1 MHLIM
6 QNKILYTILYN
17 RLKIFMLMEVN
28 ENLLALFIVLQN
40 QKS

>member
-1 MHLIM
+1 M
-6 QNKILYTILYN
+6 QNKIRLYKICN
-17 RLKIFMLMEVN
+17 RLKMFMLMEVK